1 MSTYQTEDQIRAI
14 VEGFESCNTNKADFK
29 HQDHL
34 TVAVSYL
41 QSLTVTEAAQRLRE
55 ALLRFVDHHQVDRR
69 KYNETITIFW
79 LELVAEKLKGLSP
92 STSLIDQCNAVLD
105 SLSNAGLPMEYYS
118 AELLFSDQ
126 AREAFVEPDLKQWKR
141 N

>member
-14 VEGFESCNTNKADFK
+14 VEGFESCNTDKADFK

-41 QSLTVTEAAQRLRE
+41 QDLTVTEATQRLRE

-79 LELVAEKLKGLSP
+79 LELVAEKLKDLSP

>member
-14 VEGFESCNTNKADFK
+14 VEGFESCNTDKSDFK

-41 QSLTVTEAAQRLRE
+41 QNLTVTEATQRLRE
-55 ALLRFVDHHQVDRR
+55 TLLRFVDHHQVDRR

-79 LELVAEKLKGLSP
+79 LEVVAAKLKDLSP

-105 SLSNAGLPMEYYS
+105 SLNNVGLPLEYYS